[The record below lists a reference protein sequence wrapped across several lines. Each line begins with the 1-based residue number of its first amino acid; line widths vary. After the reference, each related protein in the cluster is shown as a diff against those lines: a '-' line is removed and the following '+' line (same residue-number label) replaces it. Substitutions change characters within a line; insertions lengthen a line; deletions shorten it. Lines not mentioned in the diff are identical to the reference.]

1 MRTITVKGTGNV
13 SARPDYII
21 LSLNIETLSKTYD
34 RAMSEAAERIER
46 LQGAAV
52 CVGYRKEDLKTT
64 SFDVQT
70 RYENVKDRQGNYKRE
85 FVGYACSY
93 RLKLAFDF
101 DSKQLAKVISAIAD
115 CGAQPELSI
124 AFTVKNPAR
133 VSEELLI
140 IDQGQIVA
148 RAKAEILCK
157 ASGSTLGQL
166 LNIDY
171 NWGELNVFSRT
182 SYDVEDCIQPLMA
195 MSKCAAPE
203 IEPVDID
210 VTDTVAFTWEI
221 Q

>member
-70 RYENVKDRQGNYKRE
+70 RYENVKDRQGNYKQE
-85 FVGYACSY
+85 FAGYACSY

-115 CGAQPELSI
+115 CGAQPALKHCVHREKPGKSQRRAADQCDGECQSEGGDSLQSI
-124 AFTVKNPAR
+124 RQYAWAATQYR
-133 VSEELLI
+133 L
-140 IDQGQIVA
+140 Q
-148 RAKAEILCK
+148 
-157 ASGSTLGQL
+157 LGRTQC
-166 LNIDY
+166 
-171 NWGELNVFSRT
+171 VF
-182 SYDVEDCIQPLMA
+182 QNKL
-195 MSKCAAPE
+195 
-203 IEPVDID
+203 
-210 VTDTVAFTWEI
+210 
-221 Q
+221 

>member
-93 RLKLAFDF
+93 RLKLATVY
-101 DSKQLAKVISAIAD
+101 KGNIIKNLIMD
-115 CGAQPELSI
+115 CQSYTKYRPNETTGGI
-124 AFTVKNPAR
+124 F
-133 VSEELLI
+133 VSWRRKEELPT
-140 IDQGQIVA
+140 GA
-148 RAKAEILCK
+148 
-157 ASGSTLGQL
+157 
-166 LNIDY
+166 
-171 NWGELNVFSRT
+171 
-182 SYDVEDCIQPLMA
+182 
-195 MSKCAAPE
+195 
-203 IEPVDID
+203 
-210 VTDTVAFTWEI
+210 
-221 Q
+221 

>member
-1 MRTITVKGTGNV
+1 MRIITVKGTGNV

-21 LSLNIETLSKTYD
+21 LSLNIEVLSETYD

-52 CVGYRKEDLKTT
+52 RVGYRKEDLKTT

-85 FVGYACSY
+85 FAGYACSY

-140 IDQGQIVA
+140 NATENA

-157 ASGSTLGQL
+157 TQSRFTRELELVEKYIHGPLICRDFLLPLFAVSALSTTPIKRMPQIG
-166 LNIDY
+166 N
-171 NWGELNVFSRT
+171 R
-182 SYDVEDCIQPLMA
+182 P
-195 MSKCAAPE
+195 
-203 IEPVDID
+203 
-210 VTDTVAFTWEI
+210 
-221 Q
+221 

>member
-115 CGAQPELSI
+115 CGAKPELSGQRK
-124 AFTVKNPAR
+124 AADQR
-133 VSEELLI
+133 DGECQSEGGDSLQSIRQYAWAATQYRL
-140 IDQGQIVA
+140 Q
-148 RAKAEILCK
+148 
-157 ASGSTLGQL
+157 LGRTQC
-166 LNIDY
+166 
-171 NWGELNVFSRT
+171 VF
-182 SYDVEDCIQPLMA
+182 QNKL
-195 MSKCAAPE
+195 
-203 IEPVDID
+203 
-210 VTDTVAFTWEI
+210 
-221 Q
+221 

>member
-34 RAMSEAAERIER
+34 RAMPEAAERIER

-52 CVGYRKEDLKTT
+52 CVGYHKEDLKTT

-70 RYENVKDRQGNYKRE
+70 GYENVKDRQGNYKRE

-101 DSKQLAKVISAIAD
+101 DSKQLAKIISAIAD
-115 CGAQPELSI
+115 CGAKPELSI
-124 AFTVKNPAR
+124 AFTVRNPSA
-133 VSEELLI
+133 VSEKLLI
-140 IDQGQIVA
+140 SATENA

>member
-1 MRTITVKGTGNV
+1 MRTITVKGIGNV
-13 SARPDYII
+13 SARPDYIV
-21 LSLNIETLSKTYD
+21 LSLDIEALSETYD
-34 RAMSEAAERIER
+34 RAMTEASERIKK
-46 LQGAAV
+46 LQDAAV
-52 CVGYRKEDLKTT
+52 LVGYEKSDMKTT
-64 SFDVQT
+64 SFIVQT

-85 FVGYACSY
+85 FAGYACSY
-93 RLKLAFDF
+93 HLKLAFDF

-140 IDQGQIVA
+140 NATENA

-157 ASGSTLGQL
+157 ASGNALGQL

-171 NWGELNVFSRT
+171 NWGELNVYSRT
-182 SYDVEDCIQPLMA
+182 SYEVEDCIQPLMS

-203 IEPVDID
+203 IEPDDID
-210 VTDTVAFTWEI
+210 VSDTVAFTWEI

>member
-13 SARPDYII
+13 SARPDYIV
-21 LSLNIETLSKTYD
+21 LSLNIEAISEAYD
-34 RAMSEAAERIER
+34 RAMTEASERIKK
-46 LQGAAV
+46 LQDAAV
-52 CVGYRKEDLKTT
+52 LVGYEKSDMKTT
-64 SFDVQT
+64 SFNVQT

-85 FVGYACSY
+85 FAGYACSY
-93 RLKLAFDF
+93 HLKLAFDF
-101 DSKQLAKVISAIAD
+101 DSKQLAKVISVIAD

-124 AFTVKNPAR
+124 AFTVKNPSR

-140 IDQGQIVA
+140 SA
-148 RAKAEILCK
+148 TKNAKTKAEILCK
-157 ASGSTLGQL
+157 ASGDALGQL

-171 NWGELNVFSRT
+171 NWGELNVFSKT

-203 IEPVDID
+203 IEPDNID
-210 VTDTVAFTWEI
+210 VSDTVTFTWEI

>member
-34 RAMSEAAERIER
+34 RAMSEATERIER

-52 CVGYRKEDLKTT
+52 CVGYHKEDLKTT

-101 DSKQLAKVISAIAD
+101 DSKQLAKIISAIAD
-115 CGAQPELSI
+115 CGAKPELSI
-124 AFTVKNPAR
+124 AFTVRNPSA
-133 VSEELLI
+133 VSEKLLI
-140 IDQGQIVA
+140 SATENA

-166 LNIDY
+166 LNI
-171 NWGELNVFSRT
+171 NRLNLRCSALAHRHERLNAVFNIVACSGKNIEFAPVVV
-182 SYDVEDCIQPLMA
+182 DVEQLPKRTA
-195 MSKCAAPE
+195 
-203 IEPVDID
+203 
-210 VTDTVAFTWEI
+210 
-221 Q
+221 

>member
-52 CVGYRKEDLKTT
+52 CVGYRKEDLKIT

-101 DSKQLAKVISAIAD
+101 DSAKNEYKES
-115 CGAQPELSI
+115 
-124 AFTVKNPAR
+124 
-133 VSEELLI
+133 
-140 IDQGQIVA
+140 IVA
-148 RAKAEILCK
+148 IYISNRFLV
-157 ASGSTLGQL
+157 SSRGSNL
-166 LNIDY
+166 L
-171 NWGELNVFSRT
+171 L
-182 SYDVEDCIQPLMA
+182 
-195 MSKCAAPE
+195 
-203 IEPVDID
+203 
-210 VTDTVAFTWEI
+210 
-221 Q
+221 

>member
-70 RYENVKDRQGNYKRE
+70 RYENVKDRQGNYKQE
-85 FVGYACSY
+85 FAGYACSY

-124 AFTVKNPAR
+124 AFTVKTGKSQRRAADQCDGECQ
-133 VSEELLI
+133 SEGGDSLQSIRQYAWAATQYRL
-140 IDQGQIVA
+140 Q
-148 RAKAEILCK
+148 
-157 ASGSTLGQL
+157 LGRTQC
-166 LNIDY
+166 
-171 NWGELNVFSRT
+171 VF
-182 SYDVEDCIQPLMA
+182 QNKL
-195 MSKCAAPE
+195 
-203 IEPVDID
+203 
-210 VTDTVAFTWEI
+210 
-221 Q
+221 